1 MTIEMAS
8 MTKEQDS
15 SLAFLIDADNLSA
28 SALEQAFEHLER
40 LGARVSVR
48 RAYGGHE
55 KLIGMKDVLKRYS
68 VRSFVNHGK
77 GTTDVLLV
85 IDAMDLLHKA
95 EMPLTVAIG
104 SSDGDFAPLAVRL
117 REAGRRVICFC
128 QRDKAATDDLR
139 LAYDELVCFDLNPQA
154 DAPAPAAARAARPAR
169 QALPASQRTTAKAA
183 KTATPALED
192 PAAAR
197 RILDALPEWIPDT
210 VKQLNQIG
218 TALRESKIPRGSRPL
233 HDLLR
238 RFPSYFEVLPSTG
251 PAKQVRLLKR
261 P

>member
-1 MTIEMAS
+1 
-8 MTKEQDS
+8 MTKDPDS

-28 SALEQAFEHLER
+28 NTLEQAFEHLER

-55 KLIGMKDVLKRYS
+55 KLASMKDVLKRFA

-85 IDAMDLLHKA
+85 VDAMDLLHKA
-95 EMPLTVAIG
+95 ELPLTVAIG

-128 QRDKAATDDLR
+128 QRDKAALDDLR

-154 DAPAPAAARAARPAR
+154 DAPAPVAARATAPARPA
-169 QALPASQRTTAKAA
+169 LPLAQSKAAKAA
-183 KTATPALED
+183 PPVQED
-192 PAAAR
+192 SAAAH
-197 RILDALPEWIPDT
+197 RILAALPEWLPDEI
-210 VKQLNQIG
+210 KQLNQLG
-218 TALRESKIPRGSRPL
+218 TTLRKNNYKRSSSHSL
-233 HDLLR
+233 HELFR
-238 RFPSYFEVLPSTG
+238 KFPSYFEVLPSTG
-251 PAKQVRLLKR
+251 PPKQVRLLKR
-261 P
+261 T